1 MILELHHKV
10 SLKKL
15 HGGAPEGV
23 TGLDETQVK
32 IMSSALSLGD
42 LKINDIYTP
51 ISKVLPIY
59 LDTEFSL
66 KTVKMI
72 KDTGYSR
79 VPVAY
84 SK

>member
-1 MILELHHKV
+1 
-10 SLKKL
+10 
-15 HGGAPEGV
+15 
-23 TGLDETQVK
+23 
-32 IMSSALSLGD
+32 MSSALSLGD